1 MTLKKCIAVLLCFTM
16 LLPLGMPAFAADGKE
31 EEEMK
36 ADLPYK
42 VTVADSLE
50 SAFAEGENSLLLFV
64 TGIGQSFSY
73 LFDESYVA
81 PGAFEHGTLQDYEN
95 YAPLIANGKYKA
107 RWNLFNDFTEQLDN
121 SETKKSIAKIVF
133 ELILTLFTRKNR
145 VKQEDARTLVRQ
157 LFTFNLLDE
166 NGDHNPRVVTPRF
179 TCPVSEYPYGYDSDG
194 SLWSEAKHRFYTSIP
209 CADAAKAKLG
219 ANYEDYLY
227 CFNFNPFSYV
237 TRNVEDLHAY
247 IETVIA
253 TNKVG
258 ADKVILIP
266 MSMGAS
272 VVSSYLAAYP
282 DVEDN
287 HVRRVVSVVGAWNG
301 SDIILDLV
309 REEYADNSAD
319 LFYNGII
326 ADLVGA
332 PWGYLVNFALRLF
345 SKQSLRDFID
355 DTLAVFVEEIFLNT
369 PSLFAL
375 VPDYGY
381 EEVRTHVKSDAVLK
395 EADFYH
401 EAQASVKT
409 RLAALEEQGVT
420 FSFITG
426 YGLPYGAITGD
437 YKVFGFLH
445 SAERT
450 NSDEI
455 INIDSTAPGTQYVAY
470 NQKFTDTDGR
480 ELSPDGSIDI
490 AGAYYKDSCWYF
502 YEQKHELEYNNT
514 SLSLAVDLALG
525 QVKTVADCDDLNEDG
540 VYYPQFN
547 GARDV
552 SNLVKHHIPAYQ
564 AFIAAGNQP
573 SEQLVK
579 QYDKCL
585 AMMANT
591 VNNPGADNT
600 IMDAF
605 RDMLI
610 AEGALEA
617 PAQKNAL
624 ERMFGASMEKGN
636 SLIERIFGSKG
647 FLDFTK

>member
-1 MTLKKCIAVLLCFTM
+1 MTFRKCIAILLCFTM
-16 LLPLGMPAFAADGKE
+16 LLPLGLTAFAAEGDADGE
-31 EEEMK
+31 TDAEP
-36 ADLPYK
+36 PYT
-42 VTVADSLE
+42 VTVASSVE

-107 RWNLFNDFTEQLDN
+107 RWNLFNDFSEQFDQA
-121 SETKKSIAKIVF
+121 ETKQTVAKLVF
-133 ELILTLFTRKNR
+133 QLILTLFARRNMMKDDDIR
-145 VKQEDARTLVRQ
+145 AVVKE
-157 LFTFNLLDE
+157 LFAFNLVDE
-166 NGDHNPRVVTPRF
+166 NGEHDPRVITPRY
-179 TCPVSEYPYGYDSDG
+179 TCPVSEYPEGVEVDG
-194 SLWSEAKHRFYTSIP
+194 SPWNEAKHRFYTSIP
-209 CADAAKAKLG
+209 CADAAREKLG

-227 CFNFNPFSYV
+227 CFNFNPFSYI
-237 TRNVEDLHAY
+237 TRNVEDLHTF
-247 IETVIA
+247 IETVLR

-258 ADKVILIP
+258 ATKVVLIP

-272 VVSSYLAAYP
+272 VVSAYLAAYP
-282 DVEDN
+282 NVEEN

-309 REEYADNSAD
+309 RESYADNSAD

-345 SKQSLRDFID
+345 AKQSLRDFID
-355 DTLAVFVEEIFLNT
+355 QALAIFVDELFLHT

-381 EEVRTHVKSDAVLK
+381 AEVRPKVTSPAILR
-395 EADFYH
+395 ETDFYH
-401 EAQASVKT
+401 EAQASLKD
-409 RLAALEEQGVT
+409 RLAALEAQGVT
-420 FSFITG
+420 FSFISG

-455 INIDSTAPGTQYVAY
+455 INIDSTAPGTKYVAY
-470 NQKFTDTDGR
+470 NQKFADPSGR
-480 ELSPDGSIDI
+480 VLSPDGSIDI
-490 AGAYYKDSCWYF
+490 AGAYYKDSSWYF

-514 SLSLAVDLALG
+514 ALSLAVNLALG
-525 QVKTVADCDDLNEDG
+525 KIKTVADCDDPNTDAA
-540 VYYPQFN
+540 YYPQFN
-547 GARDV
+547 GARYVRD
-552 SNLVKHHIPAYQ
+552 LTRDYIPAYE
-564 AFIAAGNQP
+564 AYIAAGNEP
-573 SEQLVK
+573 SPALK
-579 QYDKCL
+579 AQYEKCV
-585 AMMANT
+585 AMMNST
-591 VNNPGADNT
+591 VNDPSADG
-600 IMDAF
+600 IMMDSF

-610 AEGALEA
+610 AAGALPA
-617 PAQKNAL
+617 PAKTSGI
-624 ERMFGASMEKGN
+624 ERLLGKSLEKGN